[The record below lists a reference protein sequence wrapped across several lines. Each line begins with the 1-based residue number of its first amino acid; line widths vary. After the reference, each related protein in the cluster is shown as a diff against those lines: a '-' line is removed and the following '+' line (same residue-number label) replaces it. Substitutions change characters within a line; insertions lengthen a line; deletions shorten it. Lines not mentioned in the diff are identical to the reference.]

1 MKSKILCSIMLTIIG
16 MCFFSCDSG
25 DDDGAALEE
34 FKRKFFNVEN
44 ANFKVGDFPSTTSV
58 DLDISDI
65 SGNPYVLAGGGNI
78 VSVSA
83 YSQAVRE
90 LLIGV
95 QGEDGFFSLPVS
107 TSGSGSFE
115 KSFTIQTSQEIDG
128 GFVILVALK
137 DANGDVG
144 THDRFSVEYL
154 EAGTGLLQVSV
165 VWDQLTDVDLHLLE
179 PGGEEIYWANDVSE
193 NGGELDVD
201 SNPDCDIDYINNENI
216 FYSENDIVE
225 GGEYVVGV
233 DLFSACVS
241 AKTNYSVSA
250 WYNGVAVKPTYGTNP
265 YSGVLNPSD
274 VDEMAVPMRFRVE
287 GNKSVRVIKYGF
299 SSKPETKS
307 SVIKEGGN
315 TLKK

>member
-1 MKSKILCSIMLTIIG
+1 MLTIIG

-25 DDDGAALEE
+25 DDDGVAFEE
-34 FKRKFFNVEN
+34 FKRQFFNVEN
-44 ANFKVGDFPSTTSV
+44 ASFSGSEFPSATTN
-58 DLDISDI
+58 DLDISDV

-83 YSQAVRE
+83 NVQEIKE

-95 QGEDGFFSLPVS
+95 QGENGFFSLPVS
-107 TSGSGSFE
+107 SSSSGSFE
-115 KSFTIQTSQEIDG
+115 KSFTIQTSQEIG
-128 GFVILVALK
+128 SGFVIIIALK
-137 DANGDVG
+137 DAYGDVG
-144 THDRFSVEYL
+144 IHDRFSVEYL

-179 PGGEEIYWANDVSE
+179 PGGEEIYWANDVSS

-201 SNPDCDIDYINNENI
+201 SNPDCDIDGINNENI

-225 GGEYVVGV
+225 GGEYVVGIH
-233 DLFSACVS
+233 LFSACVS
-241 AKTNYSVSA
+241 AKTNYSISV
-250 WYNGVAVKPTYGTNP
+250 WYNGVAVNPTYGTNP
-265 YSGVLNPSD
+265 YSGELYPSD
-274 VDEMAVPMRFRVE
+274 VDDIKMPMKFRVE

-307 SVIKEGGN
+307 SVIKEGGS
-315 TLKK
+315 TLK